1 MRARGLRGVRAW
13 PPGTWRLPAGIPVR
27 GVVSVARAHRR
38 AHRADA
44 RGGKSGTLRAVS
56 ALPEVQQHAEP
67 AVAAH
72 AAADANGRFDDFVL
86 EAVHEG
92 YLLHYG
98 DPNGFAGMDEDLA
111 LLAGDSLYA
120 LGLARL
126 AEEGDLDAVAMLA
139 DLITNCAK
147 AHAERDPGLAGD
159 LWSKASR

>member
-1 MRARGLRGVRAW
+1 M
-13 PPGTWRLPAGIPVR
+13 
-27 GVVSVARAHRR
+27 
-38 AHRADA
+38 
-44 RGGKSGTLRAVS
+44 S
-56 ALPEVQQHAEP
+56 ALPEVQQAAEP

-72 AAADANGRFDDFVL
+72 AAGEAGGRFDDFVL

-98 DPNGFAGMDEDLA
+98 RPNGFTGMDDDLA

-126 AEEGDLDAVAMLA
+126 AEEGDLEAVAMLA

-147 AHAERDPGLAGD
+147 AHAEGNAPVAGD
-159 LWSKASR
+159 LWSQASR

>member
-1 MRARGLRGVRAW
+1 
-13 PPGTWRLPAGIPVR
+13 
-27 GVVSVARAHRR
+27 
-38 AHRADA
+38 
-44 RGGKSGTLRAVS
+44 VS

-72 AAADANGRFDDFVL
+72 ALDGVDGRFSDFVL

-98 DPNGFAGMDEDLA
+98 QPNGFAGMDDDLA

-120 LGLARL
+120 LGLERL
-126 AEEGDLDAVAMLA
+126 ARDGDLEAVAMLA

-147 AHAERDPGLAGD
+147 AHAEGQPGVAAD
-159 LWSKASR
+159 LWAQASR

>member
-1 MRARGLRGVRAW
+1 
-13 PPGTWRLPAGIPVR
+13 
-27 GVVSVARAHRR
+27 
-38 AHRADA
+38 
-44 RGGKSGTLRAVS
+44 VS
-56 ALPEVQQHAEP
+56 ALEQVQQLAEP

-72 AAADANGRFDDFVL
+72 AEDGVNGRFNDVVL

-92 YLLHYG
+92 YLMHYG
-98 DPNGFAGMDEDLA
+98 DPNGFSGMDDDLA

-126 AEEGDLDAVAMLA
+126 ADEGDLEAVAMLA

-147 AHAERDPGLAGD
+147 AHAEGDPREAEH

>member
-1 MRARGLRGVRAW
+1 M
-13 PPGTWRLPAGIPVR
+13 
-27 GVVSVARAHRR
+27 
-38 AHRADA
+38 
-44 RGGKSGTLRAVS
+44 S
-56 ALPEVQQHAEP
+56 ALEEVQKHAEP

-72 AAADANGRFDDFVL
+72 AVDGGRGRFDEFVL

-92 YLLHYG
+92 HGLHYG
-98 DPNGFAGMDEDLA
+98 EASGFSGMDDDLA

-126 AEEGDLDAVAMLA
+126 AEEGDLEAVAMLA

-147 AHAERDPGLAGD
+147 AHAEGQPQVAED

>member
-1 MRARGLRGVRAW
+1 M
-13 PPGTWRLPAGIPVR
+13 
-27 GVVSVARAHRR
+27 
-38 AHRADA
+38 
-44 RGGKSGTLRAVS
+44 S
-56 ALPEVQQHAEP
+56 ALPEVQQRAEP

-72 AAADANGRFDDFVL
+72 ASGGVNGRFTDFVL

-92 YLLHYG
+92 YLMHYG
-98 DPNGFAGMDEDLA
+98 DPNGFRGMDEDLA

-126 AEEGDLDAVAMLA
+126 AEEGDLEAVAMLA

-147 AHAERDPGLAGD
+147 AHAQGDPGLAED

>member
-1 MRARGLRGVRAW
+1 
-13 PPGTWRLPAGIPVR
+13 
-27 GVVSVARAHRR
+27 
-38 AHRADA
+38 
-44 RGGKSGTLRAVS
+44 VS
-56 ALPEVQQHAEP
+56 ALPEVQRQAEP

-72 AAADANGRFDDFVL
+72 AAAGAEGRFSDFVL

-98 DPNGFAGMDEDLA
+98 HPNGFSEMDEDLA

-126 AEEGDLDAVAMLA
+126 AEEGDLEAVAMLA

-147 AHAERDPGLAGD
+147 AHAQGDPAMAED
-159 LWSKASR
+159 LWAKASR